1 MNFFLY
7 RFLLRSL
14 RILRPRQL
22 STSRVSMSWHSP
34 PFFNSW
40 QFYTVILLYIRIQ
53 PYTTWEN
60 NQHFATLPLVSPRN
74 DVWETTAEI
83 PYWWRV
89 TTQIWSMLFLLT
101 DLAAREICFNQSGYR
116 IRWRKK
122 KTEQFIFHSYF
133 FSQTALVDFADATL
147 VSRTTLFILNENSGF
162 FFNHD
167 TIEFLHYTSPLA
179 TVVSKCPLKRGGG
192 KSEVKIC
199 NTVNPTYNNLKF
211 KNLSGWNFDFKHPS
225 HRTISG

>member
-1 MNFFLY
+1 MT
-7 RFLLRSL
+7 SEK
-14 RILRPRQL
+14 RPL
-22 STSRVSMSWHSP
+22 KFHTH
-34 PFFNSW
+34 
-40 QFYTVILLYIRIQ
+40 
-53 PYTTWEN
+53 E
-60 NQHFATLPLVSPRN
+60 
-74 DVWETTAEI
+74 
-83 PYWWRV
+83 WRV
-89 TTQIWSMLFLLT
+89 TTQIWAMLFLLT
-101 DLAAREICFNQSGYR
+101 DLVAGEICFNQSGYR

-122 KTEQFIFHSYF
+122 KRNLLSSIPFF

-162 FFNHD
+162 LFNHD
-167 TIEFLHYTSPLA
+167 TLEFLHYTSPSA

>member
-1 MNFFLY
+1 MTSEKRAQKFHTDDVSLPRSGQCSFFWLILP
-7 RFLLRSL
+7 RGKFASTNQATVNSEEKKRNHLSFIPFL
-14 RILRPRQL
+14 
-22 STSRVSMSWHSP
+22 
-34 PFFNSW
+34 
-40 QFYTVILLYIRIQ
+40 
-53 PYTTWEN
+53 
-60 NQHFATLPLVSPRN
+60 
-74 DVWETTAEI
+74 
-83 PYWWRV
+83 
-89 TTQIWSMLFLLT
+89 
-101 DLAAREICFNQSGYR
+101 
-116 IRWRKK
+116 
-122 KTEQFIFHSYF
+122 

-162 FFNHD
+162 LFNHD
-167 TIEFLHYTSPLA
+167 TLEFLHYTTPLA

>member
-122 KTEQFIFHSYF
+122 KTEPFIFHS
-133 FSQTALVDFADATL
+133 
-147 VSRTTLFILNENSGF
+147 F
-162 FFNHD
+162 FFFFTD
-167 TIEFLHYTSPLA
+167 CI
-179 TVVSKCPLKRGGG
+179 GGFCGCDAG
-192 KSEVKIC
+192 KSN
-199 NTVNPTYNNLKF
+199 NTVYIKWEF
-211 KNLSGWNFDFKHPS
+211 RIFV
-225 HRTISG
+225 